1 MLKNINERIEELG
14 ANDETRAR
22 TIDLLTYEI
31 SEIQNANLQVGEEDE
46 LINNLKHII
55 YLKLNEVDK
64 RIILMYAEL
73 KSLRKLGMELGI
85 SVSSAWIKINEIRDK
100 IYKELENYD

>member
-1 MLKNINERIEELG
+1 MKKLDIKEILEDYQPSDDIF
-14 ANDETRAR
+14 ND
-22 TIDLLTYEI
+22 
-31 SEIQNANLQVGEEDE
+31 EDE
-46 LINNLKHII
+46 LINKLKHII

-85 SVSSAWIKINEIRDK
+85 SVSSAWLKIKEIRDK

>member
-1 MLKNINERIEELG
+1 MTKLNIKEILEDYKPSDDIF
-14 ANDETRAR
+14 ND
-22 TIDLLTYEI
+22 
-31 SEIQNANLQVGEEDE
+31 EDE

-73 KSLRKLGMELGI
+73 KSLRKLSMELGI
-85 SVSSAWIKINEIRDK
+85 SVSSTWIKINEIRDK
-100 IYKELENYD
+100 IYKELEKYD

>member
-1 MLKNINERIEELG
+1 MNKLDIKEILEDYKPSDDIF
-14 ANDETRAR
+14 ND
-22 TIDLLTYEI
+22 
-31 SEIQNANLQVGEEDE
+31 EDE
-46 LINNLKHII
+46 LINKLKHII

-85 SVSSAWIKINEIRDK
+85 SVSSAWLKIKEIRDK

>member
-1 MLKNINERIEELG
+1 MTKLNIK
-14 ANDETRAR
+14 
-22 TIDLLTYEI
+22 EI
-31 SEIQNANLQVGEEDE
+31 LEDYQPSDDIFNEEDE

-85 SVSSAWIKINEIRDK
+85 SVSSAWIKVNEIRDK
-100 IYKELENYD
+100 IYKELQKYD

>member
-1 MLKNINERIEELG
+1 MNKLNIK
-14 ANDETRAR
+14 
-22 TIDLLTYEI
+22 EI
-31 SEIQNANLQVGEEDE
+31 LEDYQPSDDIFNEEDE
-46 LINNLKHII
+46 LINNLEHII

-85 SVSSAWIKINEIRDK
+85 SVSSAWLKIKEIRDK
-100 IYKELENYD
+100 IYKELDIYK

>member
-1 MLKNINERIEELG
+1 MTKLNIKEILEDYKPSDDIF
-14 ANDETRAR
+14 ND
-22 TIDLLTYEI
+22 
-31 SEIQNANLQVGEEDE
+31 EDE

-73 KSLRKLGMELGI
+73 KSLRKLSMELGI
-85 SVSSAWIKINEIRDK
+85 SVSSTWIKINEIRDK
-100 IYKELENYD
+100 IYKELQKYD

>member
-1 MLKNINERIEELG
+1 MNKLNIKEILEDYQPSDDIF
-14 ANDETRAR
+14 ND
-22 TIDLLTYEI
+22 
-31 SEIQNANLQVGEEDE
+31 EDE
-46 LINNLKHII
+46 LINKLKHII

-85 SVSSAWIKINEIRDK
+85 SVSSAWLKIKEIRDK

>member
-1 MLKNINERIEELG
+1 MNKLDIKEILEDYQPSDDIF
-14 ANDETRAR
+14 NDE
-22 TIDLLTYEI
+22 DEI
-31 SEIQNANLQVGEEDE
+31 
-46 LINNLKHII
+46 INKLKHII

-73 KSLRKLGMELGI
+73 KSLRKLGIELGI
-85 SVSSAWIKINEIRDK
+85 SVSSAWLKIKEIRDK

>member
-1 MLKNINERIEELG
+1 MSKLNIK
-14 ANDETRAR
+14 
-22 TIDLLTYEI
+22 EI
-31 SEIQNANLQVGEEDE
+31 LEDYKPTDDIFNQEDE

-85 SVSSAWIKINEIRDK
+85 SVSSAWIKVNEIRDK
-100 IYKELENYD
+100 IYKELQKYD

>member
-1 MLKNINERIEELG
+1 MKKLDIKEILEDYQPSDDIF
-14 ANDETRAR
+14 ND
-22 TIDLLTYEI
+22 
-31 SEIQNANLQVGEEDE
+31 EDE
-46 LINNLKHII
+46 LTNKLKHII

-85 SVSSAWIKINEIRDK
+85 SVSSAWLKIKEIRDK
-100 IYKELENYD
+100 IYKELGIYK

>member
-1 MLKNINERIEELG
+1 MNKLDIKEILEDYQPSDDIF
-14 ANDETRAR
+14 ND
-22 TIDLLTYEI
+22 
-31 SEIQNANLQVGEEDE
+31 EDE
-46 LINNLKHII
+46 LIDKLKHII

-85 SVSSAWIKINEIRDK
+85 SVSSAWLKIKEIRDK

>member
-1 MLKNINERIEELG
+1 MNKLNIK
-14 ANDETRAR
+14 
-22 TIDLLTYEI
+22 EI
-31 SEIQNANLQVGEEDE
+31 LEDYQPSDDIFNEEDE
-46 LINNLKHII
+46 LIDKLKHII

-73 KSLRKLGMELGI
+73 KSLRKLCLELGI

-100 IYKELENYD
+100 IYKELQKYD

>member
-1 MLKNINERIEELG
+1 MSKLNIK
-14 ANDETRAR
+14 
-22 TIDLLTYEI
+22 EI
-31 SEIQNANLQVGEEDE
+31 LEDYQPSDSIFNEEDE

-55 YLKLNEVDK
+55 YFKLDEVDK

-100 IYKELENYD
+100 IYKELQKYD

>member
-1 MLKNINERIEELG
+1 MNKLDIKEILEDYQPSDDIF
-14 ANDETRAR
+14 ND
-22 TIDLLTYEI
+22 
-31 SEIQNANLQVGEEDE
+31 EDE
-46 LINNLKHII
+46 LINKLKHII

-85 SVSSAWIKINEIRDK
+85 SVSCAWIKINEIRDK
-100 IYKELENYD
+100 SYKELENYD